1 VPEDGQ
7 YGSKRVVINVKVYG
21 IVKTVVSTGNLVQLS
36 V

>member
-7 YGSKRVVINVKVYG
+7 YGSKRVVINVNVYG
-21 IVKTVVSTGNLVQLS
+21 IVKTVVSTETLLQLP